1 MKSQSVERLDVS
13 GLRGRCHCY
22 LDYHIMC
29 FQDLEGLQGC
39 PVLSYFLG
47 FGLCMLGT
55 RAMKTQP
62 WHKRTP
68 NPMHVSWHTAWTT
81 WEPPKQN
88 NNSAQVQVNNNTLI
102 SSSKPQFEARV
113 FTNLWSQEHSAPPRV
128 CKGSKAPSFRQG
140 IPSDQFVG
148 QILDLISDLSI
159 ANALRQRKC
168 DCLHAIDA
176 EDMQKL
182 GSSPSTFLWNVNGP
196 AYYFVS
202 H

>member
-1 MKSQSVERLDVS
+1 
-13 GLRGRCHCY
+13 
-22 LDYHIMC
+22 
-29 FQDLEGLQGC
+29 
-39 PVLSYFLG
+39 
-47 FGLCMLGT
+47 MLGP

-62 WHKRTP
+62 WHKK
-68 NPMHVSWHTAWTT
+68 NIKMHVSWLDTPHEQHGSPQSKITTALRSRV
-81 WEPPKQN
+81 
-88 NNSAQVQVNNNTLI
+88 NNSTLI
-102 SSSKPQFEARV
+102 SSSKAQFEARV

-140 IPSDQFVG
+140 IPSDQFIG

-159 ANALRQRKC
+159 TNALRQRKC

-182 GSSPSTFLWNVNGP
+182 GSSSSTFLWNVNGP
-196 AYYFVS
+196 AYSFVS